1 MLLAIDTSAGT
12 SVAVV
17 DRDRGAIVE
26 IGEQDTR
33 RHAEV
38 IGELI
43 RLAIDRSGIAI
54 TDLSGVAVGMGPGPF
69 TGLRVGIAA
78 AQAFALGAGK
88 PVVRVVSHDGIAW
101 GHYADG
107 NDGPLLVV
115 TDARRREVYWS
126 AYSGVDAQGLPVR
139 VHAAGLSGPGLS
151 RPDDLDSAVEGYA
164 DYQRLDAT
172 EVSAASIGLLA
183 EGLYLHG
190 RPFAAAEPLYL
201 RSPDVT
207 VSTGQKR
214 VS

>member
-26 IGEQDTR
+26 IGEEDTR

-54 TDLSGVAVGMGPGPF
+54 ADLSGVAVGMGPGPF

-107 NDGPLLVV
+107 YDGPLLVV

-126 AYSGVDAQGLPVR
+126 AYSGVDAEGLPVR
-139 VHAAGLSGPGLS
+139 VHAPGLS

-164 DYQRLDAT
+164 DYQRLDAS
-172 EVSAASIGLLA
+172 EVSAASVGLLA
-183 EGLYLHG
+183 EGLYLHE
-190 RPFAAAEPLYL
+190 RAFAAAEPLYL